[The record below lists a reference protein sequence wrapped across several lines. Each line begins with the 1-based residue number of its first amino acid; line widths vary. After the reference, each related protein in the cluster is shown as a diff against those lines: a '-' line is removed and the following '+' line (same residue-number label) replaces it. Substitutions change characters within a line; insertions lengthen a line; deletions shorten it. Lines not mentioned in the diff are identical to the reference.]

1 MWEDRHGPTWLTFPD
16 PPMRGYPDSSLK
28 KPPLGRGRRAGCH
41 LGMPRPAGT
50 ASAADR
56 PMRRCDKATA
66 AEGAFAGVSR
76 DPEISEDR
84 KFFNVT
90 FL

>member
-1 MWEDRHGPTWLTFPD
+1 
-16 PPMRGYPDSSLK
+16 
-28 KPPLGRGRRAGCH
+28 
-41 LGMPRPAGT
+41 
-50 ASAADR
+50 
-56 PMRRCDKATA
+56 MRRCDKATA